1 MTFLIISIR
10 AAGLAQAAPTP
21 DVLVDEIVAVVDR
34 HLITQ
39 SEVREEAVLFQI
51 EHRGRNGL
59 AQEISGELFKKVTEE
74 LIDQQLLLDE
84 ANKLGLP
91 LVSEEERQQLLK
103 SFKQRFRDAGEYQR
117 FLLDYA
123 LDDSDIA
130 DALARHRCV
139 ERLKENKALVMPAVT
154 TEAVREY
161 YESNQ
166 SSFGGAKFDTV
177 AEAIRLRLITQ
188 QREKWLTRFIAEL
201 RRHAEIKVLVD
212 LAASARNGG

>member
-1 MTFLIISIR
+1 MTFLIMSIR

-21 DVLVDEIVAVVDR
+21 DVVVDEIIAVVDR
-34 HLITQ
+34 HLITL
-39 SEVREEAVLFQI
+39 SEVREEALLFQI
-51 EHRGRNGL
+51 EHRGRIRL
-59 AQEISGELFKKVTEE
+59 AQEVSGELFKKVTEA

-91 LVSEEERQQLLK
+91 LVSEEERQQLLE

-130 DALARHRCV
+130 DALARHLCV

-161 YESNQ
+161 YERNRL
-166 SSFGGAKFDTV
+166 SFGGAEFDTV
-177 AEAIRLRLITQ
+177 AEAIRLRLITL
-188 QREKWLTRFIAEL
+188 QREKWLTRFIVEL